1 MATFSLE
8 AKTTASPKSTWLGKR
23 LILGVTPAGLF
34 LAVIILISLFFHFY
48 NIGAIGDANT
58 YYTAGVKSM
67 LQSWKNF
74 FYAAAEPGG
83 SVTLDKPPLGFWI
96 EAAFAA
102 VLGVNGL
109 AVSLPNIIS
118 GILSIPLLYH
128 LVKKQ
133 LGALAGLV
141 AALVLAVTPV
151 VVSTDR
157 NNTIDGM
164 LVFTLLLAAWT
175 YIRAVE
181 SGKARYL
188 FLGSFLVGLG
198 FNIKMLEAFLPLPAF
213 YGFYLLASKTGLW
226 RKLINLAVAASILLV
241 VSFSWALIVDLTP
254 PDQRPY
260 VGSSPDNSEMTLIFG
275 YNGLSR
281 LLGNARGLFD
291 RQSGRPAGGGTNRAF
306 TPPGRAGF
314 PGGALGGSGGVMFAN
329 ETGQP
334 GIFRLFQPPLANE
347 MSWMLPFALFSLLLL
362 AFSGR
367 LRFPLENR
375 SHQVLVLWGGWLL
388 TCVVFFS
395 MAHFFHSYYM
405 IMLAPALGAVVA
417 GGFARLWS
425 ARKWAGWLLVAGA
438 LVTTLYQLFL
448 AQVYGVEGAWLLLPL
463 LLFLAS
469 AGLVAWGSLQ
479 DEPETGLDEPKTG
492 LDEPDTGLPDAGPW
506 STAAVPSMEEQT
518 ENNARPESR
527 AIRRFQQAAQVC
539 LLAAMLVVPFAWTMQ
554 TVTLDNPDVNL
565 PAAYGGNARGG
576 PARAGFGPAGFPGGG
591 VNRANFGGNFG
602 GPSTANKAMLDFL
615 QANTQGMEYLVA
627 VQSANQGAPLVLASG
642 RPVLYMGG
650 FSGSDPVIDAQGLAQ
665 LVAAGRLRYVLSGR
679 GMGGGNASIGN
690 WVTSN
695 CTPVQFASQDN
706 APLQQ
711 FRGGG
716 FGDALYDCAP

>member
-8 AKTTASPKSTWLGKR
+8 AQRTTSQKPTWLGKR
-23 LILGVTPAGLF
+23 LVLGVTPAGLL
-34 LAVIILISLFFHFY
+34 LAAIILISVFFHFY

-102 VLGVNGL
+102 VLGVNGF
-109 AVSLPNIIS
+109 AVSLPNILS
-118 GILSIPLLYH
+118 GLLSIPLLYY
-128 LVKKQ
+128 LVKNQ
-133 LGALAGLV
+133 SGALAGLV

-164 LVFTLLLAAWT
+164 LVFTLLLAAWAF
-175 YIRAVE
+175 IHAVE
-181 SGKARYL
+181 SGKTRHL
-188 FLGSFLVGLG
+188 FLGVFLVGLG

-213 YGFYLLASKTGLW
+213 FGFYLLASKTGW
-226 RKLINLAVAASILLV
+226 GRKLLNLAIATSILLV
-241 VSFSWALIVDLTP
+241 VSFSWAVIVDLTP
-254 PDQRPY
+254 PGQRPY

-281 LLGNARGLFD
+281 LLGNARGLFN
-291 RQSGRPAGGGTNRAF
+291 RQGGRPAAGGFNRNFTPAGASGSPGGGF
-306 TPPGRAGF
+306 
-314 PGGALGGSGGVMFAN
+314 GGSGGVMFAN

-347 MSWMLPFALFSLLLL
+347 MSWMLPFALFSILLM

-367 LRFPLENR
+367 LRFPLENQ
-375 SHQVLVLWGGWLL
+375 SQKAFVLWGGWLL
-388 TCVVFFS
+388 TCVIFFS

-405 IMLAPALGAVVA
+405 IMLAPALGAAVA

-425 ARKWAGWLLVAGA
+425 ARKWAGWLLVASA
-438 LVTTLYQLFL
+438 FVTAFYQIFL
-448 AQVYGVEGAWLLLPL
+448 AQVYGVEDAWLLLPL
-463 LLFLAS
+463 LLFLIG
-469 AGLVAWGSLQ
+469 AGLVAWTGWQ
-479 DEPETGLDEPKTG
+479 TRPETEQP
-492 LDEPDTGLPDAGPW
+492 
-506 STAAVPSMEEQT
+506 AVPARELADGRSQQDQAPGQT
-518 ENNARPESR
+518 FSGSRP
-527 AIRRFQQAAQVC
+527 FQHWQQAAYVC
-539 LLAAMLVVPFAWTMQ
+539 LLAAILVVPFAWTAQ
-554 TVTLDNPDVNL
+554 TATRANPDVNL
-565 PAAYGGNARGG
+565 PSAYAGGSRGG
-576 PARAGFGPAGFPGGG
+576 PGRGGFGPSGFPGGG
-591 VNRANFGGNFG
+591 FNRAIFGGGFG
-602 GPSTANKAMLDFL
+602 GPSVTNNAMLDFL
-615 QANTQGMEYLVA
+615 QANTQNEEYLVA
-627 VQSANQGAPLVLASG
+627 VQSANQGAPLVLATG

-665 LVAAGRLRYVLSGR
+665 LVAEGRLRYVLSGR
-679 GMGGGNASIGN
+679 ATRGGNASIDN
-690 WVTSN
+690 WVRGN
-695 CTPVQFASQDN
+695 CTLVQSASKNN
-706 APLQQ
+706 ALTQ

-716 FGDALYDCAP
+716 FGYALYDCAP

>member
-1 MATFSLE
+1 MTTFSLE
-8 AKTTASPKSTWLGKR
+8 AQRTATQKPTWLGKR
-23 LILGVTPAGLF
+23 LVLGVTPAGLL
-34 LAVIILISLFFHFY
+34 LAGIILLSVFFHFY

-83 SVTLDKPPLGFWI
+83 SVTLDKPPLGFWV

-102 VLGVNGL
+102 VLGVNGF
-109 AVSLPNIIS
+109 AVSLPNMLS
-118 GILSIPLLYH
+118 GLLSLPLLYH
-128 LVKKQ
+128 LVKRQ
-133 LGALAGLV
+133 FGALAGLV
-141 AALVLAVTPV
+141 AALVLALTPV

-164 LVFTLLLAAWT
+164 LVFTLLLAAWAF
-175 YIRAVE
+175 IHAVE

-188 FLGSFLVGLG
+188 FLGTFLVGLG

-213 YGFYLLASKTGLW
+213 YGFYLLASKTGW
-226 RKLINLAVAASILLV
+226 GRKLLNLVVASSILLV
-241 VSFSWALIVDLTP
+241 VSFSWSVIVDLTP

-281 LLGNARGLFD
+281 LLGNARGLFG
-291 RQSGRPAGGGTNRAF
+291 RSGGRPAGAGSNRNF
-306 TPPGRAGF
+306 TPPGAPGF
-314 PGGALGGSGGVMFAN
+314 PGDGFGGSGGVMFAN

-334 GIFRLFQPPLANE
+334 GIFRLFLPPLANE
-347 MSWMLPFALFSLLLL
+347 MSWMLPFALFSILLL
-362 AFSGR
+362 AFSGWPR
-367 LRFPLENR
+367 LPLENQ
-375 SHQVLVLWGGWLL
+375 SQKALVLWGGWLL
-388 TCVVFFS
+388 TCVIFFS

-438 LVTTLYQLFL
+438 FVTALYQIFL
-448 AQVYGVEGAWLLLPL
+448 AQVYGVQDAWLLLPL
-463 LLFLAS
+463 LLFLTG
-469 AGLVAWGSLQ
+469 AGLVAWASLQ
-479 DEPETGLDEPKTG
+479 NEPETGR
-492 LDEPDTGLPDAGPW
+492 PDGDVEV
-506 STAAVPSMEEQT
+506 TAVERALQDPAPVK
-518 ENNARPESR
+518 ARPESR
-527 AIRRFQQAAQVC
+527 SIRHLQQAAHLC
-539 LLAAMLVVPFAWTMQ
+539 LLAAMLVVPFGWTMR
-554 TVTLDNPDVNL
+554 TATRDNPDVNL
-565 PAAYGGNARGG
+565 PAAYSGGVRAGPSRG
-576 PARAGFGPAGFPGGG
+576 GFGPAGFPGGG
-591 VNRANFGGNFG
+591 NNRPNFGAGFG
-602 GPSTANKAMLDFL
+602 GPSVTNNAMLAFL
-615 QANTQGMEYLVA
+615 QANTQNEEYLVA

-665 LVAAGRLRYVLSGR
+665 LIAQGRLRYVLTGR
-679 GMGGGNASIGN
+679 GMGGGNASVNN
-690 WVTSN
+690 WVTSV
-695 CTPVQFASQDN
+695 CKPVQSASQNN
-706 APLQQ
+706 APLQ